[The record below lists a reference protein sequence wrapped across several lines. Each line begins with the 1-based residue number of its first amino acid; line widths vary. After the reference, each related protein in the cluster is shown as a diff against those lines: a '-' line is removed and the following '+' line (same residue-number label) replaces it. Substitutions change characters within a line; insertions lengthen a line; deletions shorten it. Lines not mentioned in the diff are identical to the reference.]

1 MRRSDER
8 YNEAV
13 DELNLVRAT
22 ASSAERTLR
31 EENYKAF
38 TAMRADYEAKILNLT
53 VAQQSES
60 ASGIAEVARLT

>member
-1 MRRSDER
+1 MENTAVLIESKHTDALRRSDER

-38 TAMRADYEAKILNLT
+38 TVTRADYEAKILNLT
-53 VAQQSES
+53 
-60 ASGIAEVARLT
+60 